1 MSSPQPTGVEGVT
14 QRFATAAD
22 VPVILELIRELAEYE
37 RLSHEVV
44 ADEGLLQESLFGCR
58 RVAEVIIA
66 EEHGEA
72 LAFALFFHNFS
83 TFVGRPGIYLE
94 DIYVRP
100 RARGRGIGRALLVL
114 LAKIAVERGCGRMEW
129 SVLDWNEPAIGFY
142 RKLGAA
148 AMDEWTVFR
157 LAGPALERLAGTGGA
172 R

>member
-14 QRFATAAD
+14 RRFATAAD
-22 VPVILELIRELAEYE
+22 VPVILAMIRELAEYE

-44 ADEGLLQESLFGCR
+44 ADEGMLQESLFGDR

-83 TFVGRPGIYLE
+83 TFAGRPGIYLE

-100 RARGRGIGRALLVL
+100 RARGRGIGTALLVL
-114 LAKIAVERGCGRMEW
+114 LAKIAVERGCGRIEW

-142 RKLGAA
+142 RKLGAT

-157 LAGPALERLAGTGGA
+157 LTGPALYGLAGTGGA